1 MARHHAAH
9 ARSGLGRYTPP
20 GRIRPAH
27 AAAPVP
33 SHLARRAGVLL
44 GTGVLASAGLLGL
57 SVGSAGASDATAP
70 PTTCPP
76 TAGTV
81 DLDGNSACAIGTS
94 GAVAASAAED
104 STGGDHNNSA
114 LATVIGSLGGSATAA
129 SADLANHSDR
139 NVAIA
144 VSAGGI
150 TGVFPVIGAFT
161 LGTVAAEVANG
172 APPTMIAG
180 PDFGDDSYRDS
191 AVAVGNGDILSLAL
205 AGNVSGLNA
214 ANTATASAGYLS
226 VAVAAAANFGDDN
239 FRNAA
244 TAIAQLGGQAYANA
258 AGSVIDNLLG
268 GVGGFATFVIDST
281 GNTAFAAASLGGIA
295 TANAGTGGT
304 GICTDAT
311 VGVCVRDQHNQLA
324 EATANLGTATATAGG
339 AKSFQYNNTAQAG
352 VLLGGTATATAG
364 DCTTSHCGGSNN
376 EATASASYG
385 GSATADVSGDTTG
398 YAVANSAGTVT
409 SDTETDTSSVLS
421 STSPD
426 AGGMGFAYDA
436 DGNWVASLNFNGT
449 DKVFSNVGNG

>member
-1 MARHHAAH
+1 
-9 ARSGLGRYTPP
+9 
-20 GRIRPAH
+20 
-27 AAAPVP
+27 
-33 SHLARRAGVLL
+33 
-44 GTGVLASAGLLGL
+44 
-57 SVGSAGASDATAP
+57 
-70 PTTCPP
+70 
-76 TAGTV
+76 
-81 DLDGNSACAIGTS
+81 
-94 GAVAASAAED
+94 VA
-104 STGGDHNNSA
+104 
-114 LATVIGSLGGSATAA
+114 
-129 SADLANHSDR
+129 
-139 NVAIA
+139 
-144 VSAGGI
+144 AGGI
-150 TGVFPVIGAFT
+150 TISNPGPGPATLT
-161 LGTVAAEVANG
+161 LGTVVAEVANG
-172 APPTMIAG
+172 SATIPALTVDA
-180 PDFGDDSYRDS
+180 FRDS
-191 AVAVGNGDILSLAL
+191 AVAVGNGDIFSLAE

-258 AGSVIDNLLG
+258 AGSIVDTLG
-268 GVGGFATFVIDST
+268 ATLGDIASQVEDST
-281 GNTAFAAASLGGIA
+281 GNSAFAAASLGGIA
-295 TANAGTGGT
+295 TANAGTGGGACDLQVST
-304 GICTDAT
+304 CISN
-311 VGVCVRDQHNQLA
+311 QHNQNA
-324 EATANLGTATATAGG
+324 QATANLGTATATAGG

-385 GSATADVSGDTTG
+385 GTATADVSGDTTG

-409 SDTETDTSSVLS
+409 SDTETDTSSVLT